1 MTVCPK
7 ALPHSLT
14 TPCVTDSSLPRGEQQ
29 IESSDS
35 ESLLW
40 VITDEICW
48 SYLLFLLDLTINL
61 LFFFLLFVCFEEY
74 S

>member
-29 IESSDS
+29 IEFDYNISIILVHVS
-35 ESLLW
+35 
-40 VITDEICW
+40 TG
-48 SYLLFLLDLTINL
+48 
-61 LFFFLLFVCFEEY
+61 
-74 S
+74 